1 MPKIL
6 YNSDEEESD
15 SEPIESKE
23 MLQEPNIQAPSLSNP
38 PITKPK
44 KQAKNQNSQL
54 DEPEPPIIITKPSFK
69 CELCDKEFVRNSFL
83 KKHKDE
89 LRCVVKREHS
99 KKVELELEELKTK
112 LDKKVIRQNK
122 REQKL
127 QEQIL
132 LKIQMEKDRMKE
144 EKEKERK
151 DRLVQKTVPVPVQKV
166 LPVQSAYLSHL
177 QQKQSNNT
185 PVQPKIN
192 INF

>member
-15 SEPIESKE
+15 SEPIEAKE
-23 MLQEPNIQAPSLSNP
+23 MLQEPDKQAPSLSNP
-38 PITKPK
+38 PITKPR
-44 KQAKNQNSQL
+44 KQAKNQNPQL
-54 DEPEPPIIITKPSFK
+54 DEPIAPIIVTKPSFK

-132 LKIQMEKDRMKE
+132 LKIQMEKERMKE

-151 DRLVQKTVPVPVQKV
+151 DRLVQKTVPPVQKV

-177 QQKQSNNT
+177 QQRQSNNI
-185 PVQPKIN
+185 PAQPKIN

>member
-15 SEPIESKE
+15 SEPIEAKE
-23 MLQEPNIQAPSLSNP
+23 MLQEPYIEAPSLSNP
-38 PITKPK
+38 PITKTRK
-44 KQAKNQNSQL
+44 KVQNQNPHL
-54 DEPEPPIIITKPSFK
+54 DDNIAPIIVTKPSFK

-151 DRLVQKTVPVPVQKV
+151 DRLVQKTLPIPVQKV

-177 QQKQSNNT
+177 QQRQSNNT
-185 PVQPKIN
+185 PSQPKIN

>member
-15 SEPIESKE
+15 SGPIESKE

-44 KQAKNQNSQL
+44 KQAKNQNPPL
-54 DEPEPPIIITKPSFK
+54 DEPETPIIVTKPSFK

-132 LKIQMEKDRMKE
+132 LKIQIQTHLHIKHMKCIV
-144 EKEKERK
+144 K
-151 DRLVQKTVPVPVQKV
+151 
-166 LPVQSAYLSHL
+166 
-177 QQKQSNNT
+177 NNVHWVT
-185 PVQPKIN
+185 
-192 INF
+192 